1 MTDDTE
7 LQDRISHIL
16 GKMKVIEE
24 EIKKAPSQMEH
35 GLSEKNIIGG
45 LGLFEMVLKEA
56 TRWLYWIPDDDE
68 VEE

>member
-1 MTDDTE
+1 MTDDTK
-7 LQDRISHIL
+7 LQDKISRIL

-24 EIKKAPSQMEH
+24 EINNAPSQMEH

-45 LGLFEMVLKEA
+45 LDLFEMVLKEA